1 MNTFGDI
8 RNNFQIAIDKA
19 NRLNELDFKDKEEF
33 NDYKSKL
40 KTGMNDGTE
49 VTIAGKKTK
58 AGSVNNNENTQKKLT
73 KKVEKVKG
81 EYKRIAF
88 ENTEDEAAFP
98 GAFDKLLDGGK
109 LSDDEAKMVSKYA
122 KIATTGKGEVL
133 KIYFA
138 SNSPGNFLQGGREKA
153 LEMSDKDG
161 SLQNALIDSGMET
174 TPSMTS
180 GSIPAKIGSKQIN
193 PNKLA
198 AGKTRKVK
206 VEKDVDKDGNIQS
219 IVIDGKKMSR
229 MSKPD
234 PVKLENALTKQN
246 PNLSEDQIKSLAKR
260 TNRAIERNN
269 EQLSRMADME
279 DLEILEPVSGLEGL
293 SQKEAADK
301 ITKEYSTNI
310 ANQVEK
316 MLGDNPTQAELAV
329 VDKMKALAD
338 IEDATEYENACIDAL
353 SAMDDV
359 DSMRKGSSD
368 LLESYAYVWMNKK
381 GIKTVL
387 PAGETFPVSDIITMG
402 GSTDLNDLDPNDPDY
417 ADKIAM
423 QGLPFVVNL
432 ESSGGVSVK
441 KDGGAASAA
450 KNKIDE
456 SIFKNEET
464 NKQLHA
470 LTDNH
475 NSFLGTKAKPTTPE
489 TIEKGQK
496 VMNDTQKWAKDSG
509 ILPDDYKPMYGD
521 RTPTQWAQDTIES
534 WEEDGRGPFAD
545 HQVKALEMHAHQAIL
560 LADIHNAEL
569 TEQKYGNINGSTKKK
584 DAGFNVTDGI
594 NDASLMAPSLNPG
607 FKFIKGED
615 GNMIPRP
622 NAIYSANLEHGE
634 WDPEQE
640 RFVST
645 KKKK

>member
-40 KTGMNDGTE
+40 KKGMHDGTE

-88 ENTEDEAAFP
+88 ENPEDEAAFP

-161 SLQNALIDSGMET
+161 SLQKALIDSGMET

-246 PNLSEDQIKSLAKR
+246 PDLSEDQIKSLAKR

-279 DLEILEPVSGLEGL
+279 DLKVLEPVSGLEGL

-310 ANQVEK
+310 ANHWKQTVWC
-316 MLGDNPTQAELAV
+316 LIFTC
-329 VDKMKALAD
+329 AD
-338 IEDATEYENACIDAL
+338 L
-353 SAMDDV
+353 F
-359 DSMRKGSSD
+359 R
-368 LLESYAYVWMNKK
+368 L
-381 GIKTVL
+381 
-387 PAGETFPVSDIITMG
+387 
-402 GSTDLNDLDPNDPDY
+402 
-417 ADKIAM
+417 
-423 QGLPFVVNL
+423 
-432 ESSGGVSVK
+432 
-441 KDGGAASAA
+441 
-450 KNKIDE
+450 
-456 SIFKNEET
+456 
-464 NKQLHA
+464 
-470 LTDNH
+470 
-475 NSFLGTKAKPTTPE
+475 
-489 TIEKGQK
+489 
-496 VMNDTQKWAKDSG
+496 
-509 ILPDDYKPMYGD
+509 
-521 RTPTQWAQDTIES
+521 
-534 WEEDGRGPFAD
+534 
-545 HQVKALEMHAHQAIL
+545 
-560 LADIHNAEL
+560 
-569 TEQKYGNINGSTKKK
+569 
-584 DAGFNVTDGI
+584 
-594 NDASLMAPSLNPG
+594 PSL
-607 FKFIKGED
+607 
-615 GNMIPRP
+615 
-622 NAIYSANLEHGE
+622 
-634 WDPEQE
+634 
-640 RFVST
+640 
-645 KKKK
+645 KKRIF